1 MSGNVAPNIVTGG
14 LVFYVDSANIKSYSS
29 SLYWN
34 DMIST
39 SVNGL
44 LTNGVTFSS
53 TNNGYFVF
61 DGVNDYINFGDK
73 NLGLDLISKSFCA
86 WVYLS
91 SSLANPTGII
101 DKDFDIAPGNNG
113 GWGFWVGSDRKLWWW
128 NTSNQDIRDNGS
140 RTIGTNTWTHVAVA
154 YNSSTKNAS
163 FYINGTLNSSVSNS
177 NITELSSGAQSL
189 VIGCIRDGVGG
200 YLSGRI
206 ANVLA
211 YNKLLS
217 ASEILQ
223 NYNATKTRF
232 GL

>member
-1 MSGNVAPNIVTGG
+1 MSGNIAPNIVTNG
-14 LVFYVDSANIKSYSS
+14 LVFYVDVANIKSYSS
-29 SLYWN
+29 GLSLV
-34 DMIST
+34 DLVTT
-39 SVNGL
+39 SVSGQ
-44 LTNGVTFSS
+44 LTNGPTYSS
-53 TNNGYFVF
+53 SNNGCIIF
-61 DGVNDYINFGDK
+61 DGVNDYVNFGDK

-113 GWGFWVGSDRKLWWW
+113 GWGFWIGSDRKLWWW

-140 RTIGTNTWTHVAVA
+140 RTVGTNVWCHVAVA

-163 FYINGTLNSSVSNS
+163 FYINGTLNSSVTNASIN
-177 NITELSSGAQSL
+177 EVSSGAQSL
-189 VIGCIRDGVGG
+189 VIGCIRDGVGAF
-200 YLSGRI
+200 LNGRI
-206 ANVLA
+206 ANVSA
-211 YNKLLS
+211 YNRLLS